1 MNYSKL
7 WPFALQLNNNKMS
20 IALSILLFM
29 GFYAVAF
36 SIGQYKTVR
45 AQGQSNNITNTAPAP
60 MNVTQV
66 NATSANTTKPVDGY
80 GGPPTGPL
88 SAVRHVFDD
97 PTLRVY
103 HFCKPNDK
111 IMMVCQLYDSSSPN
125 ATLIGVE
132 YMIDSKTYQALPD
145 REKPNWHYHK
155 EEFSP
160 DKANPKFPLLNE
172 QQQKEWLVKLSESY
186 GKIILNWNPMDTL
199 PVFPP
204 QIQQVQHPFMVN
216 QTVNNNSEKYVGSF
230 NQTLKDRTYC

>member
-1 MNYSKL
+1 MNYSKV
-7 WPFALQLNNNKMS
+7 WFFISQTRKM
-20 IALSILLFM
+20 ILSFGIVVILFM
-29 GFYAVAF
+29 GIYAVSF
-36 SIGQYKTVR
+36 SLEKYNAIEVQ
-45 AQGQSNNITNTAPAP
+45 AQSNNTASPPPSP
-60 MNVTQV
+60 MNATQV
-66 NATSANTTKPVDGY
+66 NATSANVTKPVDGY

-88 SAVRHVFDD
+88 TAVRHVFDD

-111 IMMVCQLYDSSSPN
+111 VMMVCQLYDSNSPN

-160 DKANPKFPLLNE
+160 DRANPKFPLLNE
-172 QQQKEWLVKLSESY
+172 QQQKEWMAKLSESY
-186 GKIILNWNPMDTL
+186 GKIIINWNPMDSL
-199 PVFPP
+199 PVFPS

-216 QTVNNNSEKYVGSF
+216 QTVNNNTEKFVGSF
-230 NQTLKDRTYC
+230 NKTLKY

>member
-1 MNYSKL
+1 MNHTRL
-7 WPFALQLNNNKMS
+7 WYLTSQRNKIMS
-20 IALSILLFM
+20 FTLAMVLFM
-29 GFYAVAF
+29 GIYTIAF
-36 SIGQYKTVR
+36 SIGQYSTVQ
-45 AQGQSNNITNTAPAP
+45 AQGNNTAPPPPPPSP
-60 MNVTQV
+60 MNATQI
-66 NATSANTTKPVDGY
+66 NATSANVSKPVDGY

-88 SAVRHVFDD
+88 TAVRHVFDD

-111 IMMVCQLYDSSSPN
+111 IMMVCQLYDSTSPN

-132 YMIDSKTYQALPD
+132 YMIDSKTYQAIPD

-160 DKANPKFPLLNE
+160 DRANPKFPLLNE
-172 QQQKEWLVKLSESY
+172 QQQKEWLAKLSESY
-186 GKIILNWNPMDTL
+186 GKVILNWNPVDTL

-216 QTVNNNSEKYVGSF
+216 QSVTNQTEKYTGSF
-230 NQTLKDRTYC
+230 NQTLSY